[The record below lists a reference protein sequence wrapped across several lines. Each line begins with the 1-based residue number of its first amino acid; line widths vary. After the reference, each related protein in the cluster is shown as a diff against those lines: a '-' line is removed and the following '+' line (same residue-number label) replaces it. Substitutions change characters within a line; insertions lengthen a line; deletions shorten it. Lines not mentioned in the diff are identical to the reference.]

1 MYFSRINRSTIAAAL
16 MMGAGACITTTLSA
30 QVTPADGNLSD
41 IRKSFLEANPEVG
54 FFELNGE
61 IIPREKW
68 DETPVTDGSVMEV
81 VRMIGGG

>member
-30 QVTPADGNLSD
+30 QVTPADGNLND

-54 FFELNGE
+54 F
-61 IIPREKW
+61 
-68 DETPVTDGSVMEV
+68 SS
-81 VRMIGGG
+81 